1 MLGPDTRMA
10 QFKVAIEFFN
20 HETMMKVLSAA
31 MAGMVVLEAGPG
43 SERRN
48 RGVDYIRYVVW
59 HPNLPPSHIVHALN
73 GKPPMLQMIEL
84 QIETLDASG
93 ARYKLAWVLRAAGRA
108 GVLWGFTVDLS
119 QVYEKLPAP
128 GDEANT
134 NKVRGNPVVSEVDP
148 RNPEHISDV
157 FQRIGRHLKVMEN
170 YIDAGKKHTW
180 MNMSRDVL
188 DAICLQHKQLGD
200 LIAITRQM
208 SRQGANSTHGAQD
221 GLGAVNARLDVIEKR
236 IDGLS
241 KRMSAVMAKQEDI
254 DAKLEEPVT

>member
-59 HPNLPPSHIVHALN
+59 HPNLPPSHIVHAL
-73 GKPPMLQMIEL
+73 
-84 QIETLDASG
+84 T
-93 ARYKLAWVLRAAGRA
+93 GRV

-119 QVYEKLPAP
+119 QIYEKLPAP

-134 NKVRGNPVVSEVDP
+134 NK
-148 RNPEHISDV
+148 
-157 FQRIGRHLKVMEN
+157 IGMVQ
-170 YIDAGKKHTW
+170 
-180 MNMSRDVL
+180 S
-188 DAICLQHKQLGD
+188 
-200 LIAITRQM
+200 
-208 SRQGANSTHGAQD
+208 
-221 GLGAVNARLDVIEKR
+221 
-236 IDGLS
+236 
-241 KRMSAVMAKQEDI
+241 
-254 DAKLEEPVT
+254 